1 FRRSS
6 SRVRDLTQKPNDDEL
21 LELYG
26 LFKQATE
33 GDNTTGLVYILHFFV
48 CYIII
53 KLVNKTKLKSSTKED
68 KWDAWTAR
76 KGLSNEEAK
85 NEYVAKVKQLMT
97 KYEHS

>member
-1 FRRSS
+1 MTEVQTFDEAV
-6 SRVRDLTQKPNDDEL
+6 SRVRDLTQKPSDDEL

-33 GDNTTGLVYILHFFV
+33 GDNTADRPGIT
-48 CYIII
+48 
-53 KLVNKTKLKSSTKED
+53 NLKGRY
-68 KWDAWTAR
+68 KWDSWTAK
-76 KGLSNEEAK
+76 KGLSKEDAQ

>member
-1 FRRSS
+1 MTEVQTFDEAVT
-6 SRVRDLTQKPNDDEL
+6 RVRDLTQKPNDDEL

-33 GDNTTGLVYILHFFV
+33 GDNTTDRPGIM
-48 CYIII
+48 
-53 KLVNKTKLKSSTKED
+53 NLKGRY

-85 NEYVAKVKQLMT
+85 NEYVAKVKHLMT